1 MSKDKKVSSI
11 LTGVAGEYFAA
22 AELSRRGYV
31 ASITLRNTKG
41 IDIIAT
47 NEEGSKTINIQV
59 KTSGLKT
66 RGWILNKKG
75 AGFFANELLERVGLV
90 ERKDNFPSQ
99 LSGGEKA
106 RVALVRALI
115 NKPRLILADEP
126 TGNLDQ
132 KNALKLIDLLMEINE
147 NYRQS
152 IVLTTHNPEV
162 ASIGNQKLIL
172 KNGKL
177 IKRDE

>member
-66 RGWILNKKG
+66 RGWILNKKAEEMTDENMFYILVRLTALDKRPSFHIIPSADVAHYVKTG
-75 AGFFANELLERVGLV
+75 HRNWLKTPGRGGQKHNDTNMRKFEDPDNKYLDRWELLGL
-90 ERKDNFPSQ
+90 
-99 LSGGEKA
+99 
-106 RVALVRALI
+106 
-115 NKPRLILADEP
+115 DE
-126 TGNLDQ
+126 
-132 KNALKLIDLLMEINE
+132 
-147 NYRQS
+147 
-152 IVLTTHNPEV
+152 
-162 ASIGNQKLIL
+162 
-172 KNGKL
+172 
-177 IKRDE
+177 

>member
-59 KTSGLKT
+59 KTSGSKT
-66 RGWILNKKG
+66 KHWILNIKAESIVDKNMFYIFVKLT
-75 AGFFANELLERVGLV
+75 ATDKRPNFHIIPSADVANYVKEDYKNWLKTPGKNGQKHNDTNMRKFEDPDNKYLDRWELLGL
-90 ERKDNFPSQ
+90 
-99 LSGGEKA
+99 
-106 RVALVRALI
+106 
-115 NKPRLILADEP
+115 DE
-126 TGNLDQ
+126 
-132 KNALKLIDLLMEINE
+132 
-147 NYRQS
+147 
-152 IVLTTHNPEV
+152 
-162 ASIGNQKLIL
+162 
-172 KNGKL
+172 
-177 IKRDE
+177 